1 MTSTIQLVDLL
12 GAGALLVWGLRL
24 IKRGILRAFGA
35 SLRQWIRRGTVNRF
49 SAALAGLLATIAM
62 QSSTA
67 TAVVTASFA
76 SRGLINPRMGQ
87 AVMLGA
93 NVGTAIAAL
102 VLSLD
107 VHWFGSAMILAGVT
121 ISTRSRLAGGKG
133 IGRALLGLGLMLIA
147 LRLMTNVTEPL
158 RSSEAVIGLLAALGD
173 APVLAVLFAA
183 VLAFISSSSLAV
195 VLFASLLFQGGVIS
209 PLLVI
214 FLVVGANLGGA
225 VPPWLAVFG
234 DGPEARHL
242 ATANLVVRAVGAAAL
257 TLVAAPVAQLMAAT
271 LPDIGMIAVATHLT
285 FNLTLLVVFLP
296 AIGPI
301 YHVTGMLLPKA
312 ASSGGSGSYLD
323 ETALTTPA
331 LALAGGVREA
341 LKVGDLVKR
350 MLEVSLRG
358 LIANDPELRVHL
370 STLEEQVDASQEAI
384 KFYLAKLN
392 PAELDDEDRRRLD
405 EIVSYAINLEHAGD
419 IIHMGLC
426 ELAMKKSAGHLS
438 FSSEGLAELRALFE
452 KTLENLHLSQSV
464 FLTRDEE
471 LATRLALAKV
481 EVRRLETESSTQHL
495 QRIRERRSEALET
508 SALHLDML
516 RDLKR
521 INAHLA
527 SAATSVLEQ
536 TGRTTS
542 SRLLYVPDKVTP

>member
-1 MTSTIQLVDLL
+1 
-12 GAGALLVWGLRL
+12 
-24 IKRGILRAFGA
+24 
-35 SLRQWIRRGTVNRF
+35 
-49 SAALAGLLATIAM
+49 M

-76 SRGLINPRMGQ
+76 GRGLINPRMGQ

-93 NVGTAIAAL
+93 NVGTAIVAL

-121 ISTRSRLAGGKG
+121 ISIRSRLAGGKG
-133 IGRALLGLGLMLIA
+133 VGRALLGLGLMLIA
-147 LRLMTNVTEPL
+147 LRLMTNATEPL
-158 RSSEAVIGLLAALGD
+158 RGSEVIISLLAALGD
-173 APVLAVLFAA
+173 APVLAVIFAA
-183 VLAFISSSSLAV
+183 FLAFISSSSLAV
-195 VLFASLLFQGGVIS
+195 VLFASLLFQSGVIS
-209 PLLVI
+209 PLLVV
-214 FLVVGANLGGA
+214 FLVAGANLGGA
-225 VPPWLAVFG
+225 LPPWLAVFG
-234 DGPEARHL
+234 DGPEARRL
-242 ATANLVVRAVGAAAL
+242 ATANLVVRAIGSVAL
-257 TLVAAPVAQLMAAT
+257 TLVAAPLAQLMADT
-271 LPDIGMIAVATHLT
+271 LPDIGMIAVVIHLI
-285 FNLTLLVVFLP
+285 FNLVLLVVFLP
-296 AIGPI
+296 VIGPI
-301 YHVTGMLLPKA
+301 YRLTGMLLTRDA
-312 ASSGGSGSYLD
+312 ASRGPGSYLD

-331 LALAGGVREA
+331 LALAGAIREA
-341 LKVGDLVKR
+341 LKVGDLVKQ

-358 LIANDPELRVHL
+358 LIGNDPELRVHL
-370 STLEEQVDASQEAI
+370 STLEDQVDASQEAI

-481 EVRRLETESSTQHL
+481 EVRRLEAESSTQHL

-508 SALHLDML
+508 SSLHLDML

-521 INAHLA
+521 INAHFA
-527 SAATSVLEQ
+527 SVAASILEQ
-536 TGRTTS
+536 AGRTTS
-542 SRLLYVPDKVTP
+542 SRLLSLPERVVP